1 MRKTCLNSIFE
12 VAKKNNKVIFLGSDL
27 GSGTLQD
34 FKDKIPERFFMEG
47 VSEQHIIGM
56 AAGLAMDGFLPF
68 VNTIAT
74 FITRRCLEQIIVDL
88 CLHDL
93 PVKLIGNGGGLVY
106 APLGPTHQAI
116 DDIAILRSIPNMTIV
131 APCDEHEMR
140 KLILKSINWPHPI
153 YIRLAKGGDKII
165 TNQNSDFD
173 IGKSFLFKE
182 PEENIILSTG
192 VMTQVAMDA
201 INELSSQGIKCGLLH
216 MHTIKPL
223 DTEALYNILPY
234 VKKAI
239 TIEEHYKVNGFGTAI
254 LEFCNENMPEH
265 VSKIKRIGLPEKF
278 VDEYGNQNTLL
289 NTLGIN
295 KDLIIKLIKSQ
306 S

>member
-1 MRKTCLNSIFE
+1 MHLQKIIRVGIIKVIYLKKILIKCTKVLFDEKDLLKLNLRSCQ
-12 VAKKNNKVIFLGSDL
+12 KNNKVIFLGSDL

-140 KLILKSINWPHPI
+140 KLV
-153 YIRLAKGGDKII
+153 
-165 TNQNSDFD
+165 F
-173 IGKSFLFKE
+173 
-182 PEENIILSTG
+182 
-192 VMTQVAMDA
+192 
-201 INELSSQGIKCGLLH
+201 
-216 MHTIKPL
+216 
-223 DTEALYNILPY
+223 
-234 VKKAI
+234 
-239 TIEEHYKVNGFGTAI
+239 
-254 LEFCNENMPEH
+254 
-265 VSKIKRIGLPEKF
+265 
-278 VDEYGNQNTLL
+278 
-289 NTLGIN
+289 
-295 KDLIIKLIKSQ
+295 
-306 S
+306 